1 MGVSFHCSWL
11 CDPSDRKKRVERASQ
26 RRIAAELAPLVGE
39 LAQPGTVAVVTG
51 QQVGLFLGPLYSVY
65 KAAGAVAIA
74 RAIERDTGVRARP
87 LFWLQT
93 EDHDFEEICRC
104 RVPGAELRIS
114 DERDRVSLAHRT
126 LGPDVT
132 AQLDAL
138 AEALA
143 NLPHAKE
150 VVALLRESYQPGAR
164 LADAFAGVLER
175 LYPEL
180 IVFDPRNPIAAKLAA
195 PVIARSIAEHERID
209 QLLAARGEALR
220 AAGRHEQIRVRPG
233 SPLAFFHSG
242 SPEGPRH
249 RLIAAGDRFT
259 LSGREESLSRAEALA
274 LVETDP
280 MRFSTSALLR
290 PIVQDTLLPTAVYVG
305 GKAELDYFDQVDALY
320 PAFDLPPTMV
330 AERPHFRLI
339 PPPARRLLDELHL
352 QPADL
357 DRPRDSLLRT
367 LTVDAHAPAP
377 TWAAELD
384 HRLELLDQRAPDPT
398 LRRAIHRT
406 RATIHRALERLERK
420 HHRLTVERERTG
432 HDRLTRLTDWLRPG
446 DAPQERVYSFAGFA
460 ARLGLDTFARKILD
474 SVDPDDPS
482 TKDLDA

>member
-1 MGVSFHCSWL
+1 
-11 CDPSDRKKRVERASQ
+11 
-26 RRIAAELAPLVGE
+26 
-39 LAQPGTVAVVTG
+39 
-51 QQVGLFLGPLYSVY
+51 
-65 KAAGAVAIA
+65 
-74 RAIERDTGVRARP
+74 
-87 LFWLQT
+87 
-93 EDHDFEEICRC
+93 
-104 RVPGAELRIS
+104 
-114 DERDRVSLAHRT
+114 
-126 LGPDVT
+126 
-132 AQLDAL
+132 
-138 AEALA
+138 
-143 NLPHAKE
+143 
-150 VVALLRESYQPGAR
+150 
-164 LADAFAGVLER
+164 
-175 LYPEL
+175 
-180 IVFDPRNPIAAKLAA
+180 
-195 PVIARSIAEHERID
+195 VIARSIAEHERID

-242 SPEGPRH
+242 SAEGPRH

-259 LSGREESLSRAEALA
+259 LSGRDESISRAEALA
-274 LVETDP
+274 LVEKDP

-305 GKAELDYFDQVDALY
+305 GHAEVDYFAQVDALH
-320 PAFDLPPTMV
+320 PAFGLEPTMV

-339 PPPARRLLDELHL
+339 PPPARRLLDELRL
-352 QPADL
+352 KPADL

-367 LTVDAHAPAP
+367 LAVDAHAPAP

-432 HDRLTRLTDWLRPG
+432 QDRLTRLIDWLRPD
-446 DAPQERVYSFAGFA
+446 DAPQERVYSFAAFA
-460 ARLGLDTFARKILD
+460 ARLGIDAFARKILD
-474 SVDPDDPS
+474 SVDPNDPS